1 MDEQDYDNFGKRPS
15 GRNQEMSTTEQHLK
29 RIQDKLQQLLKQ
41 HATVQKEN
49 SKLKEELDAA
59 QTKISVQQKSA
70 DELKQQVSILKV
82 SAGDMSEADKK
93 DFEKRI
99 NGYLKEIDRCITLL
113 GE

>member
-1 MDEQDYDNFGKRPS
+1 MN
-15 GRNQEMSTTEQHLK
+15 TTEQHLK

-41 HATVQKEN
+41 YTAVQKEN
-49 SKLKEELDAA
+49 SKMKEELTVARQKSA
-59 QTKISVQQKSA
+59 VQQKSA

-93 DFEKRI
+93 EFEKRI
-99 NGYLKEIDRCITLL
+99 NGYLKEIDRCIALL

>member
-1 MDEQDYDNFGKRPS
+1 
-15 GRNQEMSTTEQHLK
+15 MSNTEQHLK

-41 HATVQKEN
+41 HSAVQKEN
-49 SKLKEELDAA
+49 SKLKEELAIA
-59 QTKISVQQKSA
+59 RQKSAVQQKSA

-93 DFEKRI
+93 EFEKRI
-99 NGYLKEIDRCITLL
+99 NGYLKEIDRCIALL

>member
-1 MDEQDYDNFGKRPS
+1 
-15 GRNQEMSTTEQHLK
+15 MSNTEQHLK

-41 HATVQKEN
+41 HSAVQKEN
-49 SKLKEELDAA
+49 SKLKEELAVA
-59 QTKISVQQKSA
+59 RQKSAVQQKSA

-93 DFEKRI
+93 EFEKRI
-99 NGYLKEIDRCITLL
+99 NGYLKEIDRCIALL